1 MSTSSS
7 PARGQSQGENE
18 PDVLFAS
25 EKRGGDLVPSSPQ
38 TNENQ
43 IPQRSEVMQKV
54 VQEAIILAGG
64 AVAILLQ
71 VAEPGVGK
79 GVDNHSNFA
88 YRPIDRLRTTMT
100 YIYCMVYGTETEKE
114 LIINFVHKAHAAVQ
128 GQDYSADDPK
138 LQLWVAAT
146 LYAVGTDIYQRIF
159 GQMTEEESEIIY
171 REYSIL
177 AVSLR
182 VPPSLW
188 PETRQSFWQ
197 YWDHKIETIQVT
209 DHARRVA
216 EDLLRNKKVPFALRA
231 VLPLVRLTTT
241 EMLPPRLRDAYG
253 LKTSRLRTF
262 TYRVLLGMTR
272 VTYPALPRSVRT
284 YPMRYYLKDM
294 RKRLQDT
301 PHKG

>member
-1 MSTSSS
+1 M
-7 PARGQSQGENE
+7 G
-18 PDVLFAS
+18 
-25 EKRGGDLVPSSPQ
+25 
-38 TNENQ
+38 
-43 IPQRSEVMQKV
+43 KV

-100 YIYCMVYGTETEKE
+100 YIYCMVYGTEAEKE
-114 LIINFVHKAHAAVQ
+114 SIINLVHKAHAAVQ
-128 GQDYSADDPK
+128 GPDYSADDPK

-159 GQMTEEESEIIY
+159 GQMTEEESETIY
-171 REYSIL
+171 REYSVL

-197 YWDHKIETIQVT
+197 YWDHQIETLQVT
-209 DHARRVA
+209 DHARRIA
-216 EDLLRNKKVPFALRA
+216 QDLLRNKKVPFALRA

-253 LKTSRLRTF
+253 FKTSRMRTWAYSF
-262 TYRVLLGMTR
+262 LLGMTR
-272 VTYPALPRSVRT
+272 LTYPALPKKLRT
-284 YPMRYYLKDM
+284 YPMRYYLKNM
-294 RKRLQDT
+294 RKRLQHT
-301 PHKG
+301 PSRKH

>member
-1 MSTSSS
+1 MSTPSS
-7 PARGQSQGENE
+7 PARGENQGKNGA
-18 PDVLFAS
+18 DVLCES
-25 EKRGGDLVPSSPQ
+25 EKHRSDPGSSSP
-38 TNENQ
+38 TSNQ
-43 IPQRSEVMQKV
+43 KSEMMVKI

-100 YIYCMVYGTETEKE
+100 YIYCMVYGTEEEKE
-114 LIINFVHKAHAAVQ
+114 SIINLVHKAHAAVQ
-128 GQDYSADDPK
+128 GPGYSADDPK

-159 GQMTEEESEIIY
+159 GQMTEEESETIY
-171 REYSIL
+171 REYSVL

-197 YWDHKIETIQVT
+197 YWDHQIETLQVT

-216 EDLLRNKKVPFALRA
+216 QDLLRNKKIPLALRA

-253 LKTSRLRTF
+253 FKTSKMRTWA
-262 TYRVLLGMTR
+262 YSLLLGMTR
-272 VTYPALPRSVRT
+272 LTYPALPKKLRT
-284 YPMRYYLKDM
+284 YPMHYYLKDM
-294 RKRLQDT
+294 RKRLQHT
-301 PHKG
+301 SSRKN